1 MAREGVQARGE
12 RGTCGH
18 KPPALIA
25 QADSPPNE
33 ILSFGGG
40 EDDPAIL
47 GQKENGETGG
57 RDRRAERLCC
67 CSRPGEEVMDRH
79 RALQMRREGFQEM
92 PFRRFHPNR
101 IGRSLEAQISERY
114 RRAKETNGDPTGPSL
129 WPHKFVGKDRGF
141 KCIGLGDLRHTSPGA
156 IVGKAAIAGF
166 NL

>member
-57 RDRRAERLCC
+57 RDRRAERLC
-67 CSRPGEEVMDRH
+67 
-79 RALQMRREGFQEM
+79 
-92 PFRRFHPNR
+92 RFHPNR
-101 IGRSLEAQISERY
+101 IGRSLEAQISEGF
-114 RRAKETNGDPTGPSL
+114 RRAKETNGDPIGP
-129 WPHKFVGKDRGF
+129 DRGF

>member
-1 MAREGVQARGE
+1 M
-12 RGTCGH
+12 
-18 KPPALIA
+18 
-25 QADSPPNE
+25 

-57 RDRRAERLCC
+57 RDRRAERLC
-67 CSRPGEEVMDRH
+67 
-79 RALQMRREGFQEM
+79 
-92 PFRRFHPNR
+92 RFHPNR
-101 IGRSLEAQISERY
+101 IGRSLEAQISEGF
-114 RRAKETNGDPTGPSL
+114 RRAKETNGDPIGPSL